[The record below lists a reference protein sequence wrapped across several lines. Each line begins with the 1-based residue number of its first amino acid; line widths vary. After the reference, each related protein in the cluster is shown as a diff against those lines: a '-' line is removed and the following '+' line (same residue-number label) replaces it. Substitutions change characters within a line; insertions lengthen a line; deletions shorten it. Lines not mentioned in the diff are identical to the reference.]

1 MAALRALAQ
10 TVRCPSR
17 TMQRGRAARIRGDG
31 QVAAAEV
38 LSWLPLLNAQT
49 ALPPFA

>member
-1 MAALRALAQ
+1 MALLRAVAQ
-10 TVRCPSR
+10 TVRDRSR

-31 QVAAAEV
+31 RVAGAEV
-38 LSWLPLLNAQT
+38 LSWLLLLNTQT